1 MLPVIAIV
9 GRPNVGKST
18 LFNVITKSKAALV
31 ADFPGVTRDR
41 QYGKAVFQDKPFMV
55 VDTSGLGEED
65 THLDALASQQAN
77 MALDEANV
85 IFFIVD
91 GRTGLTPVDI
101 DIAHQLRKMTKPMY
115 VLINKTESMQQSIA
129 ASEFQRLG
137 FKNIYC
143 ISAAHSRGIA
153 DVLDLATEDFP
164 ALAVSTE
171 HAIFAD
177 QSKLPIK
184 VAVVGR
190 PNVGKSTF
198 INRLLGEERV
208 VVFDMPGTTRDTIEI
223 PVELYGQS
231 YIFMDTAGVRRR
243 ARVSEKIE
251 KFSVIKTLQAVD
263 ASDVCLVIINGQ
275 EPITDQD
282 MHLIDY
288 VIQAGKAMVIAF
300 NKCDLLSDDDK
311 KHIKNLIALR
321 MPFQHFYKIR
331 FISAL
336 RGFGMRQLWQDI
348 KSAHEA
354 SSQSHATSFLT
365 RILQDAVSS
374 HQPPLV
380 NGRRI
385 KLRFAHM
392 GGVQPP
398 IVVIHGNQLDSV
410 PDSYKRYLKNFFLD
424 ALNLTGTPLEL
435 VLKSSENPYANKKNV
450 LTPRQLEKRRRLKK
464 FIKKQHR

>member
-18 LFNVITKSKAALV
+18 LFNCITKTKSALV
-31 ADFPGVTRDR
+31 ADFSGVTRDR
-41 QYGKAVFQDKPFMV
+41 QYGKANFNNKPFMV
-55 VDTSGLGEED
+55 VDTSGLGEEGSK
-65 THLDALASQQAN
+65 LDELATQQAYL
-77 MALDEANV
+77 ALEEADA

-91 GRTGLTPVDI
+91 GRAGLTPVDI
-101 DIAHQLRKMTKPMY
+101 DVAMQLRRLTKPLY
-115 VLINKTESMQQSIA
+115 LLVNKTESQSQPIA
-129 ASEFQRLG
+129 ASEFQSLG
-137 FKNIYC
+137 FKDVHC

-153 DVLDLATEDFP
+153 DVLELATENFVQENAEVNP
-164 ALAVSTE
+164 
-171 HAIFAD
+171 FANMAN
-177 QSKLPIK
+177 LPIK

-263 ASDVCLVIINGQ
+263 AADVCLVLINGQ

-300 NKCDLLSDDDK
+300 NKCDLLNDDDK
-311 KHIKNLIALR
+311 KHIKNKIALR
-321 MPFQHFYKIR
+321 MPFEQFYQIR

-336 RGFGMRQLWQDI
+336 KGFGMRQLWTDI
-348 KSAHEA
+348 KNAYEA
-354 SSQSHATSFLT
+354 SSQSHATSYLT

-380 NGRRI
+380 HGRRI

-398 IVVIHGNQLDSV
+398 IVVIHGNQVNDL
-410 PDSYKRYLKNFFLD
+410 PDSYQRYLKNFFLD

-435 VLKSSENPYANKKNV
+435 SLKSSENPYANKKNK
-450 LTPRQLEKRRRLKK
+450 LTTRQLEKRRRLKK
-464 FIKKQHR
+464 FIKKKNK

>member
-18 LFNVITKSKAALV
+18 LFNVITKTKAALV

-41 QYGKAVFQDKPFMV
+41 QYGKALYDNKPFMV

-65 THLDALASQQAN
+65 TKLDELATQQAALA
-77 MALDEANV
+77 LEEADV

-91 GRTGLTPVDI
+91 GRVGLTPVDI
-101 DIAHQLRKMTKPMY
+101 DIANQLRRMTKPIY
-115 VLINKTESMQQSIA
+115 LLINKTESMQQSIA
-129 ASEFQRLG
+129 SSDFQSIG
-137 FKNIYC
+137 FKNIFC
-143 ISAAHSRGIA
+143 ISASHSRGV
-153 DVLDLATEDFP
+153 DVVLDEATEAFHPVVEP
-164 ALAVSTE
+164 ASHFFNAE
-171 HAIFAD
+171 N
-177 QSKLPIK
+177 LPIK

-223 PVELYGQS
+223 PVELYGQP

-251 KFSVIKTLQAVD
+251 KFSVIKTLQAID
-263 ASDVCLVIINGQ
+263 AADVCLVLINGQ

-300 NKCDLLSDDDK
+300 NKCDLLTDDDK
-311 KHIKNLIALR
+311 KHIKNRIDIK
-321 MPFQHFYKIR
+321 MPFQHFYKLR

-336 RGFGMRQLWQDI
+336 RGFGMRQLWTDI
-348 KSAHEA
+348 KDAYQA

-365 RILQDAVSS
+365 RLLQDAIAT

-380 NGRRI
+380 HGRRI

-398 IVVIHGNQLDSV
+398 IVVIHGNQVNDL
-410 PDSYKRYLKNFFLD
+410 PESYQRYLKNFFLD
-424 ALNLTGTPLEL
+424 ALNLKGTPLEL
-435 VLKSSENPYANKKNV
+435 VLKSSENPYANKKNK
-450 LTPRQLEKRRRLKK
+450 LTPRQIEKKRRLKK
-464 FIKKQHR
+464 FVKKKHK

>member
-18 LFNVITKSKAALV
+18 LFNCITKTKSALV

-41 QYGKAVFQDKPFMV
+41 QYGKAVYDDKPFMV
-55 VDTSGLGEED
+55 VDTSGLGENDSE
-65 THLDALASQQAN
+65 LDQLATQQAYQ
-77 MALDEANV
+77 ALEEADV

-91 GRTGLTPVDI
+91 GRSGLTPVDLT
-101 DIAHQLRKMTKPMY
+101 IAQDLRRLTKPLY
-115 VLINKTESMQQSIA
+115 LLVNKTESLSQSIA
-129 ASEFQRLG
+129 ASEFQGMG
-137 FKNIYC
+137 FKNIFC
-143 ISAAHSRGIA
+143 ISSAHSRGIH
-153 DVLDLATEDFP
+153 DVLDFATSQFP
-164 ALAVSTE
+164 ILKLENELRFDAMA
-171 HAIFAD
+171 
-177 QSKLPIK
+177 LPIK
-184 VAVVGR
+184 VAVIGR

-208 VVFDMPGTTRDTIEI
+208 VVYDMPGTTRDTIEI

-231 YIFMDTAGVRRR
+231 YVFMDTAGVRRR
-243 ARVSEKIE
+243 SRVAEKIE

-263 ASDVCLVIINGQ
+263 ACDVCLVLINGQ

-300 NKCDLLSDDDK
+300 NKCDLLNDDDK
-311 KHIKNLIALR
+311 KWIKTKIALK
-321 MPFQHFYKIR
+321 MPFEQFYKIR

-336 RGFGMRQLWQDI
+336 KGFGMRQLWTDI
-348 KSAHEA
+348 KAAHEA

-365 RILQDAVSS
+365 RVLQNAVST

-380 NGRRI
+380 HGRRI

-398 IVVIHGNQLDSV
+398 TVVIHGNQVSEL
-410 PDSYKRYLKNFFLD
+410 PESYQRYLKNFFLD
-424 ALNLTGTPLEL
+424 ALKLTGTPLEII
-435 VLKSSENPYANKKNV
+435 LKSAENPYAHKKNK
-450 LTPRQLEKRRRLKK
+450 LTPRQMEKRRRLKK
-464 FIKKQHR
+464 FIKKNGK

>member
-41 QYGKAVFQDKPFMV
+41 QYGKASYLDKPFMV
-55 VDTSGLGEED
+55 VDTCGLGEEE
-65 THLDALASQQAN
+65 TQLDELAAQQARL
-77 MALDEANV
+77 ALEEADA

-91 GRTGLTPVDI
+91 GKAGLTPVDI
-101 DIAHQLRKMTKPMY
+101 DIANRLRRLTKTIY
-115 VLINKTESMQQSIA
+115 ILINKTESLQQSIA
-129 ASEFQRLG
+129 SIEFQKLG
-137 FKNIYC
+137 FQEIHC
-143 ISAAHSRGIA
+143 ISAAHSRGVH
-153 DVLDLATEDFP
+153 DVLELATESFP
-164 ALAVSTE
+164 IENDDIQL
-171 HAIFAD
+171 FAD
-177 QSKLPIK
+177 PTNFPIK

-208 VVFDMPGTTRDTIEI
+208 LVFDMPGTTRDTIEI

-263 ASDVCLVIINGQ
+263 AADVCLVIING
-275 EPITDQD
+275 EESITDQD

-288 VIQAGKAMVIAF
+288 VTQAGKAMVIAF
-300 NKCDLLSDDDK
+300 NKCDLLSLDDK
-311 KHIKNLIALR
+311 KQIKSRIELR
-321 MPFQHFYKIR
+321 MPFKQFYQIR

-336 RGFGMRQLWQDI
+336 QGFGMRQLWADI

-354 SSQSHATSFLT
+354 SSQSHATSYLT
-365 RILQDAVSS
+365 RILQDAVEG

-380 NGRRI
+380 HGRRI

-398 IVVIHGNQLDSV
+398 IVVIHGNQVDSL
-410 PDSYKRYLKNFFLD
+410 PDSYQRYLKNFFLD
-424 ALNLTGTPLEL
+424 ALKLTGTPLEL
-435 VLKSSENPYANKKNV
+435 SLKSSENPYSNKKNK
-450 LTPRQLEKRRRLKK
+450 LTPGQIEKRRRLKR
-464 FIKKQHR
+464 FIKKKHSRK

>member
-18 LFNVITKSKAALV
+18 LFNCITKTKSALV

-41 QYGKAVFQDKPFMV
+41 QYGKAQFEHKPFMV
-55 VDTSGLGEED
+55 VDTSGLGEGESE
-65 THLDALASQQAN
+65 LDDLATQQAYL
-77 MALDEANV
+77 ALEEADV

-91 GRTGLTPVDI
+91 GRSGLTPVDI
-101 DIAHQLRKMTKPMY
+101 SIAQDLRRLTKPLFLL
-115 VLINKTESMQQSIA
+115 VNKTESLSASIA
-129 ASEFQRLG
+129 ASEFQSLG
-137 FKNIYC
+137 FKNIFC
-143 ISAAHSRGIA
+143 ISSAHSRGIH
-153 DVLDLATEDFP
+153 DVLELATETFP
-164 ALAVSTE
+164 CQIEETGLNFDSLL
-171 HAIFAD
+171 
-177 QSKLPIK
+177 LPIK
-184 VAVVGR
+184 VAVIGR

-198 INRLLGEERV
+198 INRLLGEDRV
-208 VVFDMPGTTRDTIEI
+208 VVYDMPGTTRDTIEI

-231 YIFMDTAGVRRR
+231 YVFMDTAGIRRR

-263 ASDVCLVIINGQ
+263 ACDVCLILINGQ

-300 NKCDLLSDDDK
+300 NKCDLLTDDDK
-311 KHIKNLIALR
+311 KWIKTKIALK
-321 MPFQHFYKIR
+321 MPFEQFYQIR

-336 RGFGMRQLWQDI
+336 KGFGMRQLWSDI
-348 KSAHEA
+348 KNAHEA

-365 RILQDAVSS
+365 RILQNAVSS

-380 NGRRI
+380 HGRRI

-398 IVVIHGNQLDSV
+398 TVVIHGNQVSEL
-410 PDSYKRYLKNFFLD
+410 PESYQRYLKNFFLE
-424 ALNLTGTPLEL
+424 ALNLTGTPIEII
-435 VLKSSENPYANKKNV
+435 LKSAENPFAHKKNK
-450 LTPRQLEKRRRLKK
+450 LTQRQLDKRRRLKK
-464 FIKKQHR
+464 FIKKKNK